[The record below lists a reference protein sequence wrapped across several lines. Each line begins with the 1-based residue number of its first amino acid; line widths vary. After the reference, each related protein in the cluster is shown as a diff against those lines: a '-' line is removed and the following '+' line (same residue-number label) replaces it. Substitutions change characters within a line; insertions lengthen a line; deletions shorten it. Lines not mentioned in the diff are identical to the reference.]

1 MERLLFLTGAGISAE
16 SGIPTFRGPEGYWQI
31 GSKNYRPTEL
41 ATFSS
46 FRAMPPEVW
55 GWYLYRR
62 GICLAA
68 EPNAAHEALVRLE
81 EAAGDRFHL
90 ITQNVDGL
98 HLRAGHDPA
107 RVYRIHG
114 DLHYFRCMDA
124 CSSKIHPI
132 PDELGPRW
140 EKGRLPSAEE
150 LDRLRCPSCGALGRP
165 HVLFFDESYNE
176 ELFYFDSARRKA
188 LEASA
193 LFVIGTSFATN
204 LPNQLAAI
212 AEARGIPLTII
223 DLEGGPYARLAEAS
237 GGAFLEGTAAE
248 RLPPLIDGLIE
259 QLTGRRPV

>member
-41 ATFSS
+41 ATFSA
-46 FRAMPPEVW
+46 FRAMPSEVW

-62 GICLAA
+62 GICLNA
-68 EPNAAHEALVRLE
+68 EPNPAHEALVRLE
-81 EAAGDRFHL
+81 AAIGDRFHL

-114 DLHYFRCMDA
+114 DLHFFRCA
-124 CSSKIHPI
+124 ANCAPETHPI
-132 PDELGPRW
+132 PEDLGPGW
-140 EKGRLPSAEE
+140 EKGRLPLAFE
-150 LDRLRCPSCGALGRP
+150 LDRLRCPRCGALGRP

-188 LEASA
+188 FEASA

-204 LPNQLAAI
+204 LPNQLASI
-212 AEARGIPLTII
+212 AESRNIPLTII
-223 DLEGGPYARLAEAS
+223 DLEAGAYARLAEAS
-237 GGAFLEGTAAE
+237 GGAFLEGRAAE
-248 RLPPLIDGLIE
+248 LLPPLLE
-259 QLTGRRPV
+259 RFLV

>member
-41 ATFSS
+41 ATFAA
-46 FRAMPPEVW
+46 FQAMPSEVW

-81 EAAGDRFHL
+81 EAIGDRFLL

-98 HLRAGHDPA
+98 HMRAGHDPA

-114 DLHYFRCMDA
+114 DLHYFRCMEDCVPETHA
-124 CSSKIHPI
+124 I
-132 PDELGPRW
+132 PDDLGPRW
-140 EKGRLPSAEE
+140 EKGRLPSAAE
-150 LDRLRCPSCGALGRP
+150 LERLRCPRCGALGRP

-176 ELFYFDSARRKA
+176 ELFYFESARRA
-188 LEASA
+188 AFEASE

-204 LPNQLAAI
+204 LPNQVAAI
-212 AEARGIPLTII
+212 AEARRIPLTII
-223 DLEGGPYARLAEAS
+223 DLEAGPYARLAEAS
-237 GGAFLEGTAAE
+237 GGAFLEGSAAE
-248 RLPPLIDGLIE
+248 KLPPLIERLIA
-259 QLTGRRPV
+259 